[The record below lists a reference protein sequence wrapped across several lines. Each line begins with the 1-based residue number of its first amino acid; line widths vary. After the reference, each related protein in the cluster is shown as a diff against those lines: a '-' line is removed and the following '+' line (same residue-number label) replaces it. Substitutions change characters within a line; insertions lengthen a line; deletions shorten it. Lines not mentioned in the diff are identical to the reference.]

1 MAKDKKEKGKKD
13 KKAAAKGPHASIT
26 ENTAARASIA
36 RAKAGASLAGFV
48 VVAFF
53 SHRAGV
59 EPFEVG
65 LRALGAGIA
74 VWLIAWAVGI
84 ALWRR
89 IIVHTIQTEAE
100 RIREEHEAKQRKLR
114 GEDEEADDAAE
125 AAA

>member
-1 MAKDKKEKGKKD
+1 MAKNAKKNGKDKKG
-13 KKAAAKGPHASIT
+13 AAAKGPHASIT
-26 ENTAARASIA
+26 ENSAARASIT
-36 RAKAGASLAGFV
+36 RAKAGAALAGFV
-48 VVAFF
+48 VVAIF
-53 SHRAGV
+53 SYRAGV

-65 LRALGAGIA
+65 LRALAAGLA

-89 IIVHTIQTEAE
+89 IIVQRIITEAE

-114 GEDEEADDAAE
+114 GDDEGDEEATE